1 MTSQP
6 SYQTITIHILSNI
19 SRIKGKQTMEFG
31 QLIEYNKET
40 TFLQNL
46 YRKWGKETSSRPLF
60 FKKKLGKTK
69 WLAA

>member
-31 QLIEYNKET
+31 QLIEYNKEN

-60 FKKKLGKTK
+60 LKKK
-69 WLAA
+69 

>member
-31 QLIEYNKET
+31 QLIEHNKET

-46 YRKWGKETSSRPLF
+46 YRK
-60 FKKKLGKTK
+60 
-69 WLAA
+69 

>member
-31 QLIEYNKET
+31 QLIEYNKEN

-46 YRKWGKETSSRPLF
+46 YRKWGKETSSRPF
-60 FKKKLGKTK
+60 FKKKIG
-69 WLAA
+69 

>member
-60 FKKKLGKTK
+60 LKKN
-69 WLAA
+69 